1 MVSIGGDQS
10 SRPWKR
16 EGQERLVAGRG
27 IAASIPPSVLF
38 HTAERGRSKEALG
51 GMRLSHPLELLRDE
65 GARDDAQREGGR

>member
-16 EGQERLVAGRG
+16 EGQERLVAGWG

-38 HTAERGRSKEALG
+38 HKAERGRSKEALG
-51 GMRLSHPLELLRDE
+51 GMRLSRPLELRDE